1 MKASVLV
8 ELLEQLCPREYA
20 CAWDNIGMHIGH
32 YDKEIHKILVAVDA
46 DDSVVEFAVANNVDM
61 IVTHHP
67 LLFSG
72 IKQINDA
79 CFMGRR
85 VLKLIESQIN
95 CYCMHTNFDT
105 VGGMATVSADR
116 LSLTDCVVLSE
127 VKDGEGIG
135 RVGNLPQTLTIKEL
149 CNLVKK
155 QFNLDC
161 VVLYGDEKLK
171 VSRVAICPGSGK
183 DEIQAAI
190 KLGAE
195 VLITGDMTYHYG
207 VDSVAQGLH
216 IIDAGHYGIEHIFI
230 EIITQYLE
238 KSLENNSENNL
249 NDIEIIPMK
258 IDNPQKYI

>member
-1 MKASVLV
+1 MKAKELV
-8 ELLEQLCPREYA
+8 DLLEQLCPREYA
-20 CAWDNIGMHIGH
+20 CTWDNIGMHIGH
-32 YDKEIHKILVAVDA
+32 YDKEIHKILIAVDA
-46 DDSVVEFAVANNVDM
+46 DDAVVDFAVSNNVDM

-67 LLFSG
+67 LLFGG
-72 IKQINDA
+72 IKQINDNS
-79 CFMGRR
+79 FMGRR
-85 VLKLIESQIN
+85 VLKLIENHIN

-135 RVGNLPQTLTIKEL
+135 RVGNLPQALTIKEL
-149 CNLVKK
+149 CELVKK
-155 QFNLDC
+155 QFNLEC
-161 VVLYGDEKLK
+161 VVLYGDEKLT

-190 KLGAE
+190 NLGAK

-230 EIITQYLE
+230 EIITEYLE
-238 KSLENNSENNL
+238 NKGL
-249 NDIEIIPMK
+249 NDVEVIPMK

>member
-1 MKASVLV
+1 MKAKELV
-8 ELLEQLCPREYA
+8 DLLEQLCPREYA
-20 CAWDNIGMHIGH
+20 CTWDNIGMHIGH
-32 YDKEIHKILVAVDA
+32 YDKEIHKILIAVDA
-46 DDSVVEFAVANNVDM
+46 DDAVVDFAVSNNVDM

-67 LLFSG
+67 LLFGG
-72 IKQINDA
+72 IKQINDNS
-79 CFMGRR
+79 FMGRR
-85 VLKLIESQIN
+85 VLKLIENHIN

-135 RVGNLPQTLTIKEL
+135 RVGNLPQALTIKEL
-149 CNLVKK
+149 CELVKK
-155 QFNLDC
+155 QFNLEC
-161 VVLYGDEKLK
+161 VVLYGDEKLT

-190 KLGAE
+190 NLGAK

-230 EIITQYLE
+230 EIITEYLE
-238 KSLENNSENNL
+238 NKGL
-249 NDIEIIPMK
+249 NDVEVIPME
-258 IDNPQKYI
+258 INNPQKYI